1 MVFLKEKGNVM
12 TEAVVEEYDVVVN
25 GEEQYSIWRAGR
37 QVPAGW
43 RTVGK
48 RGSREDCL
56 GYIDENWTD
65 MRPLSVRRD

>member
-25 GEEQYSIWRAGR
+25 GEEQYSIWLAGR